1 VSDPVL
7 DGLNPE
13 QRRAAEITTGP
24 VLILAGAGSGKTRV
38 LTRRIAHLIRSGVKP
53 WNILAVTFTNKAAG
67 EMARRVQTLT
77 DEVEVDSQGILVTTF
92 HSACVR
98 FLRRDIELLGYKRSF
113 TIYDDD
119 DQLRLLKDIAKRMHL
134 DAKHWPPA
142 KLRSTIDRAK
152 NKMLDPAGLATALE
166 AEPLNPSPRVFETY
180 ETELKAAN
188 AVDFNDLINLVV
200 RLWESHPD
208 VLARYQDRY
217 KHLLVDE
224 YQDTNKAQYLFVKLL
239 AGRDRNV
246 CVVGDDDQSIYA
258 FRGADV
264 NNILDFERDFPDAQV
279 IRLEQNYRSTQNI
292 LRAASGVV
300 KHNEKRMGKTL
311 WTDAGDGE
319 KIAMVAARDEQDEAE
334 KVVEEMKA
342 LLRQGKGPRDL
353 AVIYR
358 TNSGSRAF
366 EQALVR
372 ARIPH
377 VLVGARKFY
386 ERREVRDLVSY
397 LRLVLN
403 PTDDL
408 AFLRVVNVPAR
419 GIGAKGISEIQE
431 VASREGIPLLRAVR
445 EWSEGSGRGRSGGR
459 DFAQV
464 IEKLQELAKTL
475 EPGELVAQA
484 VEITGI
490 GPELRAEDTDEARGR
505 LENLEELASAAE
517 SEDSSAEPLDRL
529 VAFVDR
535 ASLAGQ
541 DEEIPDLDDS
551 GGKATLLTAHLAKGL
566 EFPVVFVSG
575 MVEGSFP
582 HFRSLEREEDIEEE
596 RRLVYVAFTRAK
608 ERLFLTRPRR
618 RLAGGQGYVETDPSR
633 FLAEVPRE
641 VLYTSVT
648 AERAG
653 YTPPASL
660 IRAPPPR
667 GQRPDRIDPT
677 TRSTSHKSLALEP
690 GTRTIV
696 PEDPE
701 AFQPGTRVYHPAFGP
716 GTVKRTEGS
725 PQNLKIE
732 IQFDA
737 YGRKTLYARHTNLEI
752 IL

>member
-1 VSDPVL
+1 
-7 DGLNPE
+7 
-13 QRRAAEITTGP
+13 
-24 VLILAGAGSGKTRV
+24 
-38 LTRRIAHLIRSGVKP
+38 
-53 WNILAVTFTNKAAG
+53 
-67 EMARRVQTLT
+67 
-77 DEVEVDSQGILVTTF
+77 
-92 HSACVR
+92 
-98 FLRRDIELLGYKRSF
+98 
-113 TIYDDD
+113 
-119 DQLRLLKDIAKRMHL
+119 
-134 DAKHWPPA
+134 
-142 KLRSTIDRAK
+142 
-152 NKMLDPAGLATALE
+152 
-166 AEPLNPSPRVFETY
+166 
-180 ETELKAAN
+180 
-188 AVDFNDLINLVV
+188 
-200 RLWESHPD
+200 
-208 VLARYQDRY
+208 
-217 KHLLVDE
+217 
-224 YQDTNKAQYLFVKLL
+224 
-239 AGRDRNV
+239 
-246 CVVGDDDQSIYA
+246 
-258 FRGADV
+258 
-264 NNILDFERDFPDAQV
+264 
-279 IRLEQNYRSTQNI
+279 
-292 LRAASGVV
+292 
-300 KHNEKRMGKTL
+300 
-311 WTDAGDGE
+311 
-319 KIAMVAARDEQDEAE
+319 
-334 KVVEEMKA
+334 
-342 LLRQGKGPRDL
+342 
-353 AVIYR
+353 
-358 TNSGSRAF
+358 
-366 EQALVR
+366 
-372 ARIPH
+372 
-377 VLVGARKFY
+377 
-386 ERREVRDLVSY
+386 
-397 LRLVLN
+397 
-403 PTDDL
+403 
-408 AFLRVVNVPAR
+408 VNVPAR
-419 GIGAKGISEIQE
+419 GIGPKGISEIQE
-431 VASREGIPLLRAVR
+431 VAAREGIPLLRAVR

-464 IEKLQELAKTL
+464 IERLQELAKTL

-505 LENLEELASAAE
+505 LENLEELANAAE

-541 DEEIPDLDDS
+541 DEEIPDLGDD

-660 IRAPPPR
+660 LRAPPPR
-667 GQRPDRIDPT
+667 GPRPQRIDPT
-677 TRSTSHKSLALEP
+677 TRSASAKSLALEP

-696 PEDPE
+696 PDDPE

-716 GTVKRTEGS
+716 GTVKRTEDS

>member
-1 VSDPVL
+1 
-7 DGLNPE
+7 
-13 QRRAAEITTGP
+13 
-24 VLILAGAGSGKTRV
+24 
-38 LTRRIAHLIRSGVKP
+38 
-53 WNILAVTFTNKAAG
+53 
-67 EMARRVQTLT
+67 
-77 DEVEVDSQGILVTTF
+77 
-92 HSACVR
+92 
-98 FLRRDIELLGYKRSF
+98 
-113 TIYDDD
+113 
-119 DQLRLLKDIAKRMHL
+119 
-134 DAKHWPPA
+134 
-142 KLRSTIDRAK
+142 
-152 NKMLDPAGLATALE
+152 
-166 AEPLNPSPRVFETY
+166 
-180 ETELKAAN
+180 
-188 AVDFNDLINLVV
+188 
-200 RLWESHPD
+200 
-208 VLARYQDRY
+208 
-217 KHLLVDE
+217 
-224 YQDTNKAQYLFVKLL
+224 
-239 AGRDRNV
+239 
-246 CVVGDDDQSIYA
+246 
-258 FRGADV
+258 
-264 NNILDFERDFPDAQV
+264 
-279 IRLEQNYRSTQNI
+279 
-292 LRAASGVV
+292 
-300 KHNEKRMGKTL
+300 
-311 WTDAGDGE
+311 
-319 KIAMVAARDEQDEAE
+319 
-334 KVVEEMKA
+334 
-342 LLRQGKGPRDL
+342 
-353 AVIYR
+353 
-358 TNSGSRAF
+358 
-366 EQALVR
+366 
-372 ARIPH
+372 

-386 ERREVRDLVSY
+386 ERREVKDVVSY

-419 GIGAKGISEIQE
+419 GIGPKAIAEIQE
-431 VASREGIPLLRAVR
+431 IAAREGVPLLRAVR
-445 EWSEGSGRGRSGGR
+445 LWSEGSGRGRSGGR
-459 DFAQV
+459 EFAQIV
-464 IEKLQELAKTL
+464 EQLQELAKTL
-475 EPGELVAQA
+475 EPGALVEKA

-517 SEDSSAEPLDRL
+517 SEDSADEPLDRL

-541 DEEIPDLDDS
+541 DEEIPDLEA

-618 RLAGGQGYVETDPSR
+618 RMAGGQGYVDTDPSR

-667 GQRPDRIDPT
+667 GRRPERIDPM
-677 TRSTSHKSLALEP
+677 RPVQGSLALEP

-696 PEDPE
+696 PENVE
-701 AFQPGTRVYHPAFGP
+701 SFRPGTRVYHPAFGP

-737 YGRKTLYARHTNLEI
+737 SGRKTLYARHTNLELI
-752 IL
+752 V